1 MDASAQGFEGRV
13 GPAQRA
19 VGIGPFEIGDAVA
32 DVDLVAGQLVGLPTP
47 SIWLEASL
55 PALDGILLLPS
66 VAPKPRSQLCLE

>member
-1 MDASAQGFEGRV
+1 MN
-13 GPAQRA
+13 
-19 VGIGPFEIGDAVA
+19 
-32 DVDLVAGQLVGLPTP
+32 LVAGQLVGLPTP